1 MAAIATA
8 DITLRQA
15 QAADAPALFDAHQDS
30 VLNQAVTAYD
40 APQLQAWFE
49 GRSPAIYEP
58 ALSEG
63 RIWLAERA
71 GRVLG
76 FVGIEPLEV
85 SLLFVR
91 AEAAGSGLGRRLLA
105 LGMAQA
111 RRTGAGPLKLVATLN
126 SQAFYER
133 HGFVPTE
140 RCETLRGSAQSI
152 RIELI
157 RMRQQVMHLCQQP
170 QHTDAV
176 AQLIYQEF
184 WREVKNGMSEAD
196 LQAHLRTATDP
207 DRLPLCLI
215 AVDADGQ
222 LLGTVNL
229 IDNDDRQRTHL
240 WPWLAAMVVL
250 ESQRG
255 RGIGS
260 ALVRSLLLEA
270 RRLGLPRLFFGTD
283 GPGFYTRLGA
293 QLHEQVSET
302 FCVMRFELG

>member
-1 MAAIATA
+1 MP
-8 DITLRQA
+8 
-15 QAADAPALFDAHQDS
+15 AP
-30 VLNQAVTAYD
+30 
-40 APQLQAWFE
+40 
-49 GRSPAIYEP
+49 I
-58 ALSEG
+58 
-63 RIWLAERA
+63 
-71 GRVLG
+71 RVLG
-76 FVGIEPLEV
+76 FVGAEPLEV

-91 AEAAGSGLGRRLLA
+91 PEA
-105 LGMAQA
+105 
-111 RRTGAGPLKLVATLN
+111 AGPLKLVATRN

-133 HGFVPTE
+133 LGFVPMQ
-140 RCETLRGSAQSI
+140 RCETLRGRAQDT

-157 RMRQQVMHLCQQP
+157 HMRQQVMHLCQRP
-170 QHTDAV
+170 QHGDAV
-176 AQLIYQEF
+176 ARMIYQEF
-184 WREVKNGMSEAD
+184 WRDVTNGMSEAD

-229 IDNDDRQRTHL
+229 IDNDDSQRTHL

-270 RRLGLPRLFFGTD
+270 RRLGLSRLYFGTD